1 MSAKLVIFMMLIGAS
16 IGASGA
22 APAPPTDASFTYVDV
37 SIDPHGTPLAA
48 YQFELRTTAGD
59 VKLVGIE
66 GGEHAAFA
74 KPPYY
79 DTRAL
84 LNDRIVIA
92 AFNTGTDLPSA
103 KTRVARL
110 MVRVAG
116 PVPPKYDVKL
126 QVAAS
131 SDAKPIDAAGISISE
146 GAAR

>member
-1 MSAKLVIFMMLIGAS
+1 MSAKRVLFMMLIGAL

-22 APAPPTDASFTYVDV
+22 APAPTADESFSYVDV
-37 SIDPHGTPLAA
+37 FIDPRGAPLAA
-48 YQFELRTTAGD
+48 YQFELRATAGD

-66 GGEHAAFA
+66 GGDHAAFA

-92 AFNTGTDLPSA
+92 AFNTGTDLPSS

-110 MVRVAG
+110 MVRVGG
-116 PVPPKYDVKL
+116 PVTPKYDVKL

-131 SDAKPIDAAGISISE
+131 PNANPIDAADISISE